1 MQIVLIH
8 KQALSQFTSFQRRA
22 KFPEHSCNVVPILT
36 RRKSV
41 SNELRRMIMARHS
54 SNKFKRFAASRLK
67 FIPNKLAAL
76 LYVEPSITTEK
87 MKSQVKHEILE
98 KYIILCNPYA
108 HLMFARFLVRGKI
121 GLNFLV
127 IASHSSSYRRS

>member
-98 KYIILCNPYA
+98 KYIILCKSICSPNVCT
-108 HLMFARFLVRGKI
+108 L
-121 GLNFLV
+121 
-127 IASHSSSYRRS
+127 SSPRKDWVELPCNCKPFFII